1 MKLCES
7 CEKEL
12 GLPEIDDFFEAV
24 KKEAAYQRSRWSAE
38 HDGGKTDAD
47 WFWLIGYLAGKAL
60 HNPGNNPEK
69 KLHRII
75 TVAAAACNWWAAVRG
90 RTDMRP
96 GLDPA
101 KIKPWYGTCI
111 DCGAERPCGIPL
123 HKDS

>member
-1 MKLCES
+1 MKLCEP
-7 CEKEL
+7 CKKEL
-12 GLPEIDDFFEAV
+12 GAPEVDDFFAAV
-24 KKEAAYQRSRWSAE
+24 KKEALYQRERWSAE

-47 WFWLIGYLAGKAL
+47 WFWLIGFLAGKAL
-60 HNPGNNPEK
+60 HNPGNSQEK

-90 RTDMRP
+90 RTEMRP

-101 KIKPWYGTCI
+101 KAKPWYGTCL
-111 DCGAERPCGIPL
+111 DCGEERPCGNSL